1 MLFIHQWRNNNDV
14 IWLYRFSCIRWALG
28 SEQYRIY
35 CAVRYL
41 YTYSRCCWCRVYC
54 AYTTHTHRWTLDRA
68 AQYLRHVSMKR
79 GNVYVERP
87 QRHNQ
92 QHTATVA
99 DDEEEEENISTTT
112 TTTNQYRMRNV
123 NVDNITYKSHQRLR
137 RPTLWIHCSK
147 VLQLSRFCLIHRKHI
162 VSCISR
168 DKFSRVSDAV
178 LVAKH
183 NSKEL
188 SALSVSIQFPFF

>member
-1 MLFIHQWRNNNDV
+1 MSRIVHTQRIHTDEHL
-14 IWLYRFSCIRWALG
+14 I
-28 SEQYRIY
+28 
-35 CAVRYL
+35 VRL
-41 YTYSRCCWCRVYC
+41 
-54 AYTTHTHRWTLDRA
+54 
-68 AQYLRHVSMKR
+68 QYLRHVSMKQ

-99 DDEEEEENISTTT
+99 DDEEEEENIS

-188 SALSVSIQFPFF
+188 SALSVSIQFPFIF